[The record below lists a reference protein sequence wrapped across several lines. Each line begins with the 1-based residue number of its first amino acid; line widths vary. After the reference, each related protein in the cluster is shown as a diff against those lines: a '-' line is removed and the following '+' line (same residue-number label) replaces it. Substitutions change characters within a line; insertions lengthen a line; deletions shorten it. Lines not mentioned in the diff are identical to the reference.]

1 MPTVSQSG
9 ISRINTWVMNQRRLR
24 TTNPLHRVLVDVDM
38 ESVSTPSAARLVEKA
53 YGSESRRLLGSI
65 EGLRGIDMRRIEEQ
79 IKAGQ
84 DMPVGGAGGLGI
96 ISETINWTGAR
107 YGDSLG
113 FGLFNVSPMHTMIR
127 TQTFEGNRQSVKF
140 YEISPEGKE
149 GYHYLG
155 SPVSIDIFK
164 DGQLDQLPVDAWL
177 FDGFS
182 CGDDFV
188 PSIKLSVP
196 GITGELYPQCE
207 SPEIFA
213 QMHVLGQGGFRIA
226 QHFGLLGKEDAIA
239 DLVVGHDGHS
249 ALFKFNIFLWFYAQH
264 KNVDAALQA
273 TRKLCVATIHAPQN
287 GTIPRTSGDMVQK
300 FYTAEAERLWGLFGE
315 DYGKKSNSL
324 FVEMR
329 LAKATGGVSPV
340 HLMVTRAEETAS
352 KRAFANDALKLL
364 PENVNPDSLRTYPD
378 TIDVESWIGIGTK
391 HVLDSFVGDWQKTP
405 EFLGDPSYIDDMV
418 ADRPFREEL
427 AKAFSVQDHQ
437 FLDLLTNCFPRKFG
451 VNIPENAIV
460 FASLRRAT
468 KYKIGL
474 LIKFLEHYE
483 TIEEIS
489 KKIGRPIFYLFGGVA
504 HKDDSPS
511 IDALSNLLDMIEKI
525 NSRPGAFNA
534 DFLVDYD
541 YQKAKW
547 IFPGLAMRGA
557 WIGATD
563 PFAFRSQG
571 TEAFG
576 PSYLKAAMNGAY
588 IMGSDDGGAGCLRN
602 YPTVHIYGPSTFAG
616 GRSFHNDVWNNRA
629 IVELSQFLLAS
640 GFIRVFEKVSTQIA
654 ADLDRYDAGRGAYA
668 PGMDPKIRTMLQT
681 IAGYNG
687 RVLMESYLKETGR

>member
-1 MPTVSQSG
+1 MPNISQTG
-9 ISRINTWVMNQRRLR
+9 INKINTWVRQQRMLR
-24 TTNPLHRVLVDVDM
+24 ATDPRHRVVVDIDM

-53 YGSESRRLLGSI
+53 YGLESNWRLGSL
-65 EGLRGIDMRRIEEQ
+65 EGLRGIEMKRICDQ

-96 ISETINWTGAR
+96 ISETINWTAAR
-107 YGDSLG
+107 YGKALG
-113 FGLFNVSPMHTMIR
+113 FGLFNISPLHTMIR
-127 TQTFEGNRQSVKF
+127 TQSFEGNRQKVSF
-140 YEISPEGKE
+140 YEVSPEGKE

-155 SPVSIDIFK
+155 SPVSIDIYK
-164 DGQLDQLPVDAWL
+164 DGQLSQQPVDAWL
-177 FDGFS
+177 FDGFAS
-182 CGDDFV
+182 GEEFV

-196 GITGELYPQCE
+196 GITGELYPHCE
-207 SPEIFA
+207 SPEILA
-213 QMHVLGQGGFRIA
+213 QMHVLGQGGFRLA

-249 ALFKFNIFLWFYAQH
+249 ALFKFNLFLWFYAQH
-264 KNVDAALQA
+264 KDVDAALQA

-287 GTIPRTSGDMVQK
+287 GTIPRTKGDMVQK
-300 FYTAEAERLWGLFGE
+300 FYSPEAERLWGLFGE
-315 DYGKKSNSL
+315 DYGKSSNAL

-329 LAKATGGVSPV
+329 TAKATGVVSPI
-340 HLMVTRAEETAS
+340 HLMVTEAEEKAS
-352 KRAFANDALKLL
+352 KRAFSGDALKLL
-364 PENVNPDSLRTYPD
+364 PENVKSDSLRIYPD
-378 TIDVESWIGIGTK
+378 TIDVGSWLGIGTRC
-391 HVLDSFVGDWQKTP
+391 VLDNFVGDWQRDP
-405 EFLGDPSYIDDMV
+405 EFLGNPSYVDDIV
-418 ADRPFREEL
+418 ADRSFREEL
-427 AKAFSVQDHQ
+427 AKAFSLQDAH
-437 FLDLLTNCFPRKFG
+437 FLSLLTGCFPRKFG
-451 VNIPENAIV
+451 AAIPENAVV

-489 KKIGRPIFYLFGGVA
+489 RKIGRPIFYLFGGVA

-511 IDALSNLLDMIEKI
+511 IDALSNLLDMIERI
-525 NSRPGAFNA
+525 NSRPGSFSA

-541 YQKAKW
+541 YSKAKW
-547 IFPGLAMRGA
+547 IFPGLAMRGG

-576 PSYLKAAMNGAY
+576 PSYLKAAMNGLY

-616 GRSFHNDVWNNRA
+616 GRSFHNDAWNNRA

-640 GFIRVFEKVSTQIA
+640 GFIRVFEKVATQIA
-654 ADLDRYDAGRGAYA
+654 ADLDRFDAGKGAYA

-687 RVLMESYLKETGR
+687 RVLMDAYLKETGR